1 MLWVAG
7 GAACLDTSLSE
18 LHVLIFIGKS
28 VAILLVDMP
37 GYQESCFN
45 SSLAPQV
52 CQSED
57 SHA

>member
-28 VAILLVDMP
+28 VAILVVDIP

-45 SSLAPQV
+45 SSLSPQV
-52 CQSED
+52 C
-57 SHA
+57 